1 MRTLFP
7 FLAALFSIPFPAV
20 MSAEKPFSFKETPGR
35 LPKDV
40 VPTDYSIRIIPD
52 LDKLIFAGTETVKLS
67 VRSPVHQLVL
77 NALELKIGAASIDG
91 KELPASAIRTAH
103 EGELLTL
110 TLPSELATGDHALAL
125 GFTGKI

>member
-40 VPTDYSIRIIPD
+40 VPTDYSIRIIPE
-52 LDKLIFAGTETVKLS
+52 LDKLIFPGTEKAKRS
-67 VRSPVHQLVL
+67 VGGPVHQLVL

-91 KELPASAIRTAH
+91 KELPASAIKIAN
-103 EGELLTL
+103 ENEL
-110 TLPSELATGDHALAL
+110 
-125 GFTGKI
+125 